1 MGHAVCSS
9 PQRSRSACGSAA
21 AAWRSSPAAAW
32 DTCSGSS
39 TPTRS
44 RGAAARSS
52 PGKWSRGRAGAGARL
67 WGHRRAPGSLAVT
80 RCSCWPS
87 SVGASPGR
95 MLCGSAD
102 PTVPP
107 KLDCHDGGEPV
118 GLGPG
123 WEVGGECRGLA
134 SGLGV
139 MGPLDPGSAARVV
152 PTCAC
157 VPAPW
162 PRPTPPEWRYKQV
175 LV

>member
-1 MGHAVCSS
+1 MGAQTRSGELGGDEVQLLAQQRGGLSGPHAV
-9 PQRSRSACGSAA
+9 
-21 AAWRSSPAAAW
+21 
-32 DTCSGSS
+32 
-39 TPTRS
+39 
-44 RGAAARSS
+44 
-52 PGKWSRGRAGAGARL
+52 RL
-67 WGHRRAPGSLAVT
+67 RRP
-80 RCSCWPS
+80 
-87 SVGASPGR
+87 
-95 MLCGSAD
+95 D

-107 KLDCHDGGEPV
+107 KLDCHNGGEPV